1 MIEEVEERRLRV
13 DKAKSGR
20 IAEEVARMIGR
31 VDVLLAV
38 LRLQVADNS
47 WLADGDKE
55 RFRRNMEGLKTD
67 LEWVRKQHDVKEG
80 EVER

>member
-1 MIEEVEERRLRV
+1 MIEDVEKRRLRV

-31 VDVLLAV
+31 VDILLAV
-38 LRLQVADNS
+38 LQLQVSDNS

-55 RFRRNMEGLKTD
+55 RFRRALEAQKTD
-67 LEWVRKQHDVKEG
+67 LEWVRKQY
-80 EVER
+80 EVSTT

>member
-1 MIEEVEERRLRV
+1 MIEEVEERIRKV
-13 DKAKSGR
+13 ENAKSGR

-31 VDVLLAV
+31 VDILLAV
-38 LRLQVADNS
+38 LQLQVADNS

-67 LEWVRKQHDVKEG
+67 LVWVRKQH
-80 EVER
+80 EVSTT

>member
-1 MIEEVEERRLRV
+1 MLEKVEETRLRV

>member
-20 IAEEVARMIGR
+20 IAEEVARMIGT

-67 LEWVRKQHDVKEG
+67 LVWVRKQH
-80 EVER
+80 EVSTT

>member
-1 MIEEVEERRLRV
+1 MIEEVEKRRLRV

-31 VDVLLAV
+31 VDILLAV
-38 LRLQVADNS
+38 LQLQVADNS

-67 LEWVRKQHDVKEG
+67 LVWVRKQH
-80 EVER
+80 EVSTS

>member
-1 MIEEVEERRLRV
+1 VEN
-13 DKAKSGR
+13 AKSGR

-31 VDVLLAV
+31 VDILLAV
-38 LRLQVADNS
+38 LQLQVADNS

-67 LEWVRKQHDVKEG
+67 LEWVRKQH
-80 EVER
+80 EVSTT

>member
-1 MIEEVEERRLRV
+1 MLEKVEERRLKV
-13 DKAKSGR
+13 ENAKSGR